1 MVAKNLP
8 HVTTDPSLLMAAK
21 ANSVFATETTPFVKL
36 DAASTGADKLPPR
49 LGEPH
54 ATTDPSDL
62 RAAKA
67 KLFEV
72 IVTTP
77 LVSSPD
83 TSSGWYVRPPTV
95 PAPGT
100 QGWELVHR
108 I

>member
-1 MVAKNLP
+1 MTHASHQILLVAKTLQNLP

-21 ANSVFATETTPFVKL
+21 AYTVFAIETTPLVKL

-49 LGEPH
+49 LWAPH

-77 LVSSPD
+77 LASNPD
-83 TSSGWYVRPPTV
+83 TSSGDVV
-95 PAPGT
+95 
-100 QGWELVHR
+100 
-108 I
+108 